1 MDTRG
6 RGAATRP
13 VFTMKELI
21 ILEID
26 VDDFICVSGERIET
40 ETDPNFYPFG
50 HAVTFRL
57 SPSDAARIG
66 GQEIITVSEAEILQ
80 DCELPKATAETSH
93 HDDSDQTT
101 SAELPQDTARTM
113 SRTGQ
118 LTFFGD
124 TEAQPTLF

>member
-1 MDTRG
+1 M
-6 RGAATRP
+6 TRP

-21 ILEID
+21 LLEVG
-26 VDDFICVSGERIET
+26 VDEFICVSGERIET

-57 SPSDAARIG
+57 CPEDAARIG
-66 GQEIITVSEAEILQ
+66 EEIITVSEAEILI
-80 DCELPKATAETSH
+80 DCQLPKAM
-93 HDDSDQTT
+93 
-101 SAELPQDTARTM
+101 ELPAGTQTK
-113 SRTGQ
+113 TGQ

>member
-1 MDTRG
+1 
-6 RGAATRP
+6 
-13 VFTMKELI
+13 MKELI

-26 VDDFICVSGERIET
+26 VDDFIVVSGERIET

-50 HAVTFRL
+50 HAVTLRL
-57 SPSDAARIG
+57 CSEDAARI

-80 DCELPKATAETSH
+80 DCQLPPEATELPKDTAET
-93 HDDSDQTT
+93 QTK
-101 SAELPQDTARTM
+101 
-113 SRTGQ
+113 TGQ